1 MLEINPALFLSQMV
15 TFLIALFIV
24 WKIAWGP
31 LQNLMKS
38 RQDNIRENLQQ
49 AEQTRQAA
57 ARLEEDYRYRL
68 SQIEQQTKELFVIAK
83 LEGNRLRDEIVT
95 NAQKEVSEM
104 HKRSQEQLELEK
116 EYLLRDLRTKV
127 VELSLSLSGRIIKE
141 QDISGYSASQLDGML
156 DILEKKEA

>member
-104 HKRSQEQLELEK
+104 HKRSQEQLELKK